1 MTASRRPIHCS
12 ILFIAT
18 AAAVTLLFF
27 AMLTSGHVRI
37 PVVDVAAILCGGVP
51 EVEAW
56 RAIILES
63 RLPMAITALLSG
75 ACLGVAGLLLQTV
88 FRNPLAGPSI
98 LGISSGA
105 SLGVALVML
114 AVAAIPAIPAGML
127 TFGAFIGAMA
137 GAAVILLILS
147 VFSTILRNTLSL
159 LIVGIMVSYIASAVI
174 SILNVL
180 APAEAVRSFVVWGLG
195 SYAGVAITDVP
206 VFAAV
211 SAVLLIPTV
220 LCAKPLNAMLL
231 GDRYLRTM
239 GYRVNTIRTLIM
251 TIAGVLTAVVTAYCG
266 PIGFIGLIV
275 PHVARMIYDTSNH
288 FILIPATILTGAVV
302 SLLCAWISVLPIT
315 SGVLPIN
322 AVTPIAGVPVIL
334 YIILN
339 TKRLKYFN

>member
-1 MTASRRPIHCS
+1 MTSPHRHIRS
-12 ILFIAT
+12 SLLFAAT
-18 AAAVTLLFF
+18 AAAVVALFL
-27 AMLTSGHVRI
+27 AMLASGHVDI
-37 PVVDVAAILCGGVP
+37 PIPQVATILCGGEP
-51 EVEAW
+51 EVESW
-56 RAIILES
+56 TAIVIES
-63 RLPMAITALLSG
+63 RLPMAITALISG

-114 AVAAIPAIPAGML
+114 AVAAIPAIPATML
-127 TFGAFIGAMA
+127 SLGAFFGALL
-137 GAAVILLILS
+137 GAAAILIILS
-147 VFSTILRNTLSL
+147 LFSSLLRNSLSL
-159 LIVGIMVSYIASAVI
+159 LIVGIMVSYLASAVI

-195 SYAGVAITDVP
+195 SYSGVSIADIP
-206 VFAAV
+206 LFAAA
-211 SAVLLIPTV
+211 SLILLLPTL

-288 FILIPATILTGAVV
+288 FILIPATILSGAAV
-302 SLLCAWISVLPIT
+302 SLLCAWLSILPIT

-339 TKRLKYFN
+339 TRKLKYFN